1 MSALLGGVDPAR
13 HSISGFSYD
22 AVDEREIA
30 MRPITAADLMNPK
43 VLAVREDMTLREL
56 AAYLIHNQITGAP
69 VEDGGGRLV
78 GVVSTVDI
86 AEAMLAGPGDGDGDA
101 DADAEAEAGAEVDAG
116 AGAEAGP
123 GPGAEAVGAGAEDD
137 AGEPEEPEESEEPG
151 EGYPPD
157 DDVLVR
163 DIMTPAIDSVPE
175 DATVSEVASRMLDS
189 HVHRLLVTREGRP
202 VGIITT
208 SDLLGLLI
216 DE

>member
-1 MSALLGGVDPAR
+1 MMPWTTR
-13 HSISGFSYD
+13 SGK
-22 AVDEREIA
+22 EEIA

-56 AAYLIHNQITGAP
+56 AAYLIHHQISGAP

-86 AEAMLAGPGDGDGDA
+86 AEAMLADAEADADDGDGA
-101 DADAEAEAGAEVDAG
+101 AAGADLG
-116 AGAEAGP
+116 SGP
-123 GPGAEAVGAGAEDD
+123 GGAAAVEVAGDALDALDALDEED
-137 AGEPEEPEESEEPG
+137 EPYLPE
-151 EGYPPD
+151 

-189 HVHRLLVTREGRP
+189 HVHRLLVTRDGRP

>member
-1 MSALLGGVDPAR
+1 
-13 HSISGFSYD
+13 
-22 AVDEREIA
+22 

-56 AAYLIHNQITGAP
+56 AAYLIHHQITGAP

-86 AEAMLAGPGDGDGDA
+86 AEAMLTDPGEAGIGDDASADAGSGSGPG
-101 DADAEAEAGAEVDAG
+101 G
-116 AGAEAGP
+116 AGS
-123 GPGAEAVGAGAEDD
+123 EDD
-137 AGEPEEPEESEEPG
+137 VEDLGGLEAPEGPEGPEKLG
-151 EGYPPD
+151 EGD
-157 DDVLVR
+157 EDDVLVR
-163 DIMTPAIDSVPE
+163 DIMTPAIESVPE

-189 HVHRLLVTREGRP
+189 HVHRLLVTRDGRP

-216 DE
+216 D

>member
-1 MSALLGGVDPAR
+1 
-13 HSISGFSYD
+13 
-22 AVDEREIA
+22 

-56 AAYLIHNQITGAP
+56 AAYLIHHQITGAP

-86 AEAMLAGPGDGDGDA
+86 AEAMLGGP
-101 DADAEAEAGAEVDAG
+101 AEAGAAAVADSG
-116 AGAEAGP
+116 SGP
-123 GPGAEAVGAGAEDD
+123 GV
-137 AGEPEEPEESEEPG
+137 EPG
-151 EGYPPD
+151 VAGGEEDGEGPERQGRPGETDEADEPYLPE

-189 HVHRLLVTREGRP
+189 HVHRLLVTRNGRP

>member
-1 MSALLGGVDPAR
+1 
-13 HSISGFSYD
+13 
-22 AVDEREIA
+22 

-43 VLAVREDMTLREL
+43 VLTVRDDMTLREL
-56 AAYLIHNQITGAP
+56 AAFLVRNQITGAP

-86 AEAMLAGPGDGDGDA
+86 AEAVLAGQGGGADPGA
-101 DADAEAEAGAEVDAG
+101 AEAGGREAQEEVVRGG
-116 AGAEAGP
+116 AFFAQDWE
-123 GPGAEAVGAGAEDD
+123 
-137 AGEPEEPEESEEPG
+137 EEPDEADLEEMQLA
-151 EGYPPD
+151 D
-157 DDVLVR
+157 DDLLVR
-163 DIMTPAIDSVPE
+163 DFMTPAIYSLPE

-202 VGIITT
+202 VGIIST

>member
-1 MSALLGGVDPAR
+1 
-13 HSISGFSYD
+13 
-22 AVDEREIA
+22 

-56 AAYLIHNQITGAP
+56 AAYLIHHQITGAP
-69 VEDGGGRLV
+69 VEDGGGRMV

-86 AEAMLAGPGDGDGDA
+86 AEAMLAGPADADIDA
-101 DADAEAEAGAEVDAG
+101 DAGAAAGVDL
-116 AGAEAGP
+116 GP
-123 GPGAEAVGAGAEDD
+123 GPGAVAAEVAGNAGNALDALDEED
-137 AGEPEEPEESEEPG
+137 EPYLPE
-151 EGYPPD
+151 

-189 HVHRLLVTREGRP
+189 HVHRLLVTRDGRP

>member
-1 MSALLGGVDPAR
+1 MARGALSGAPAR
-13 HSISGFSYD
+13 ALPWRARASRGSG
-22 AVDEREIA
+22 EKEIA

-56 AAYLIHNQITGAP
+56 AAYLIHHQITGAP
-69 VEDGGGRLV
+69 VEDGGGRIV

-86 AEAMLAGPGDGDGDA
+86 AEAMLAGPG
-101 DADAEAEAGAEVDAG
+101 EAGADLG
-116 AGAEAGP
+116 SGQP
-123 GPGAEAVGAGAEDD
+123 D
-137 AGEPEEPEESEEPG
+137 EPEEPGETEETDEPYLP
-151 EGYPPD
+151 E

-189 HVHRLLVTREGRP
+189 HVHRLLVTRDGRP

>member
-1 MSALLGGVDPAR
+1 
-13 HSISGFSYD
+13 
-22 AVDEREIA
+22 

-86 AEAMLAGPGDGDGDA
+86 AEAMLAGPG
-101 DADAEAEAGAEVDAG
+101 
-116 AGAEAGP
+116 
-123 GPGAEAVGAGAEDD
+123 
-137 AGEPEEPEESEEPG
+137 GEPEESEDLGAEEPEESEELSDADETEETDEPYLP
-151 EGYPPD
+151 E

-189 HVHRLLVTREGRP
+189 HVHRLLVTRDGRP

>member
-1 MSALLGGVDPAR
+1 
-13 HSISGFSYD
+13 
-22 AVDEREIA
+22 

-56 AAYLIHNQITGAP
+56 AAYLIHHQITGAP
-69 VEDGGGRLV
+69 VEDGGGRMV

-86 AEAMLAGPGDGDGDA
+86 AEAMLAGPADADIDA
-101 DADAEAEAGAEVDAG
+101 DAGAAAGVDL
-116 AGAEAGP
+116 GP
-123 GPGAEAVGAGAEDD
+123 GPGAVAAEVAGNAGNALDALDALDEED
-137 AGEPEEPEESEEPG
+137 EPYLPE
-151 EGYPPD
+151 

-189 HVHRLLVTREGRP
+189 HVHRLLVTRDGRP

>member
-1 MSALLGGVDPAR
+1 MPWTIR
-13 HSISGFSYD
+13 SGKK
-22 AVDEREIA
+22 ETA

-56 AAYLIHNQITGAP
+56 AAYLIHHQITGAP

-86 AEAMLAGPGDGDGDA
+86 AEAMLAGTA
-101 DADAEAEAGAEVDAG
+101 DADAEADAG
-116 AGAEAGP
+116 DGAAAGDDLGP
-123 GPGAEAVGAGAEDD
+123 GPGAGAAAGAAEVAGDTGSAGNALDVLDAFEDED
-137 AGEPEEPEESEEPG
+137 EPYLPE
-151 EGYPPD
+151 

-189 HVHRLLVTREGRP
+189 HVHRLLVTHDGRP

>member
-1 MSALLGGVDPAR
+1 MMPKTNRGP
-13 HSISGFSYD
+13 H
-22 AVDEREIA
+22 E

-43 VLAVREDMTLREL
+43 VLAVRDDMTLREL
-56 AAYLIHNQITGAP
+56 AAFLIRNQITGAP

-86 AEAMLAGPGDGDGDA
+86 AEAVLAGQEEASGDG
-101 DADAEAEAGAEVDAG
+101 EAESGAAAGAMAG
-116 AGAEAGP
+116 AGGDIAFFAQDWEEEPDEEDLAELQL
-123 GPGAEAVGAGAEDD
+123 AEGDEDD
-137 AGEPEEPEESEEPG
+137 L
-151 EGYPPD
+151 
-157 DDVLVR
+157 LVR
-163 DIMTPAIDSVPE
+163 DIMTPAVYSVAE

-189 HVHRLLVTREGRP
+189 HVHRLLVTREDRP

>member
-1 MSALLGGVDPAR
+1 
-13 HSISGFSYD
+13 
-22 AVDEREIA
+22 

-56 AAYLIHNQITGAP
+56 AAYLIHHQITGAP

-86 AEAMLAGPGDGDGDA
+86 AEAMLTDPGEAGIGDDASA
-101 DADAEAEAGAEVDAG
+101 DAGFG
-116 AGAEAGP
+116 S
-123 GPGAEAVGAGAEDD
+123 GPGANVEAGVADSEEDGEGAERQGRR
-137 AGEPEEPEESEEPG
+137 GEPEEPTEPG
-151 EGYPPD
+151 ETDEADEPYLPE

-163 DIMTPAIDSVPE
+163 DIMTPAIESVPE

-189 HVHRLLVTREGRP
+189 HVHRLLVTRDGRP

>member
-1 MSALLGGVDPAR
+1 MMPKTNRGP
-13 HSISGFSYD
+13 H
-22 AVDEREIA
+22 E

-43 VLAVREDMTLREL
+43 VLAVRDDMTLREL
-56 AAYLIHNQITGAP
+56 AAFLIRNQITGAP

-86 AEAMLAGPGDGDGDA
+86 AEAVLAGQEEASGDG
-101 DADAEAEAGAEVDAG
+101 EAGSGAAAG
-116 AGAEAGP
+116 AM
-123 GPGAEAVGAGAEDD
+123 AGAMPEDSARTGGDIAFFAQDWEEEPDEEDLAELQLAEGDEDD
-137 AGEPEEPEESEEPG
+137 L
-151 EGYPPD
+151 
-157 DDVLVR
+157 LVR
-163 DIMTPAIDSVPE
+163 DIMTPAVYSVAE

-189 HVHRLLVTREGRP
+189 HVHRLLVTREDRP

>member
-1 MSALLGGVDPAR
+1 
-13 HSISGFSYD
+13 
-22 AVDEREIA
+22 

-43 VLAVREDMTLREL
+43 VLTVREDLTLREL
-56 AAYLIHNQITGAP
+56 AAYLVHHQITGAP

-86 AEAMLAGPGDGDGDA
+86 AEAVLAGRGA
-101 DADAEAEAGAEVDAG
+101 AGAA
-116 AGAEAGP
+116 ALAEP
-123 GPGAEAVGAGAEDD
+123 GEPAESEER
-137 AGEPEEPEESEEPG
+137 GEPEDPELA
-151 EGYPPD
+151 D

-189 HVHRLLVTREGRP
+189 QVHRLLVTREGRP

>member
-1 MSALLGGVDPAR
+1 
-13 HSISGFSYD
+13 
-22 AVDEREIA
+22 

-56 AAYLIHNQITGAP
+56 AAYLIHHQITGAP
-69 VEDGGGRLV
+69 VEDGAGRLV

-86 AEAMLAGPGDGDGDA
+86 AEAMLAGPADAAA
-101 DADAEAEAGAEVDAG
+101 DADLGS
-116 AGAEAGP
+116 GP
-123 GPGAEAVGAGAEDD
+123 GPAAEPGVAG
-137 AGEPEEPEESEEPG
+137 SEEDG
-151 EGYPPD
+151 E

-163 DIMTPAIDSVPE
+163 DIMTPAIESVPE

-189 HVHRLLVTREGRP
+189 HVHRLLVTRDGKP

>member
-1 MSALLGGVDPAR
+1 
-13 HSISGFSYD
+13 
-22 AVDEREIA
+22 

-56 AAYLIHNQITGAP
+56 AAYLIHHQITGAP

-86 AEAMLAGPGDGDGDA
+86 AEAMLAGPA
-101 DADAEAEAGAEVDAG
+101 DADAGDGAAAGADLGSGPGANVEAGAAG
-116 AGAEAGP
+116 
-123 GPGAEAVGAGAEDD
+123 
-137 AGEPEEPEESEEPG
+137 SEEEEEEEEEDEPYLP
-151 EGYPPD
+151 E

-163 DIMTPAIDSVPE
+163 DIMTPAIDSVSE

-189 HVHRLLVTREGRP
+189 HVHRLLVTRDGRP
-202 VGIITT
+202 VGIVTT

>member
-1 MSALLGGVDPAR
+1 
-13 HSISGFSYD
+13 
-22 AVDEREIA
+22 

-56 AAYLIHNQITGAP
+56 AAYLIHHQITGAP

-86 AEAMLAGPGDGDGDA
+86 AEAMLTGPADA
-101 DADAEAEAGAEVDAG
+101 DADAGLG
-116 AGAEAGP
+116 S
-123 GPGAEAVGAGAEDD
+123 GPGANVEAGVAGSEED
-137 AGEPEEPEESEEPG
+137 GEVPERQGRQGGPEEPAEPG
-151 EGYPPD
+151 ETDEADEPYLPE

-163 DIMTPAIDSVPE
+163 DIMTPAIESVPE

-189 HVHRLLVTREGRP
+189 HVHRLLVTRDGRP

>member
-1 MSALLGGVDPAR
+1 MMPWTTR
-13 HSISGFSYD
+13 SGK
-22 AVDEREIA
+22 EEIA

-56 AAYLIHNQITGAP
+56 AAYLIHHQISGAP

-86 AEAMLAGPGDGDGDA
+86 AEAMLADA
-101 DADAEAEAGAEVDAG
+101 DADADDTAGDAAGADLG
-116 AGAEAGP
+116 AGP
-123 GPGAEAVGAGAEDD
+123 GAAAAEVGGN
-137 AGEPEEPEESEEPG
+137 AGEPLDALDALDEEDEPDLPE
-151 EGYPPD
+151 

-189 HVHRLLVTREGRP
+189 HVHRLLVTRDGRP

>member
-1 MSALLGGVDPAR
+1 
-13 HSISGFSYD
+13 
-22 AVDEREIA
+22 

-43 VLAVREDMTLREL
+43 VLAVRDDMTLREL
-56 AAYLIHNQITGAP
+56 AAFLIRNQITGAP

-86 AEAMLAGPGDGDGDA
+86 AEAVLTGQGEREVDGEGEADGDGEGEGEGES
-101 DADAEAEAGAEVDAG
+101 DAEGEAPGRSEAGSGRRQAEPRTPGGAAAG
-116 AGAEAGP
+116 GGGGFFSLDWEEEP
-123 GPGAEAVGAGAEDD
+123 DEEDLDELRLAEDD
-137 AGEPEEPEESEEPG
+137 L
-151 EGYPPD
+151 
-157 DDVLVR
+157 LVR
-163 DIMTPAIDSVPE
+163 DIMTPAVFSVPE

>member
-1 MSALLGGVDPAR
+1 
-13 HSISGFSYD
+13 
-22 AVDEREIA
+22 

-56 AAYLIHNQITGAP
+56 AAYLIHHQITGAP

-86 AEAMLAGPGDGDGDA
+86 AEAMLAGRSGADAADTGAAAAGADLGSSPGAGALAAAAAGNARNEGGARNDGDA
-101 DADAEAEAGAEVDAG
+101 RDSRNAGND
-116 AGAEAGP
+116 
-123 GPGAEAVGAGAEDD
+123 ED
-137 AGEPEEPEESEEPG
+137 EPYLEE
-151 EGYPPD
+151 

-189 HVHRLLVTREGRP
+189 HVHRLLVTRDGRP

>member
-1 MSALLGGVDPAR
+1 MHCGAP
-13 HSISGFSYD
+13 GFSYD
-22 AVDEREIA
+22 AVDDPGKEKKEIA

-56 AAYLIHNQITGAP
+56 AAYLIHHQITGAP

-86 AEAMLAGPGDGDGDA
+86 AEAML
-101 DADAEAEAGAEVDAG
+101 
-116 AGAEAGP
+116 
-123 GPGAEAVGAGAEDD
+123 
-137 AGEPEEPEESEEPG
+137 EEPG
-151 EGYPPD
+151 PPEQREGEEPLERPEQSGRPEDLEALAETAEMEEAEETEETAEMDEPYLPE

-163 DIMTPAIDSVPE
+163 DIMTPAIESVPE

-189 HVHRLLVTREGRP
+189 HVHRLLVTRDGRP

>member
-1 MSALLGGVDPAR
+1 MPWTTR
-13 HSISGFSYD
+13 SGKK
-22 AVDEREIA
+22 EIA

-43 VLAVREDMTLREL
+43 VLAVREYMTLREL
-56 AAYLIHNQITGAP
+56 AAYLIHHQITGAP
-69 VEDGGGRLV
+69 VEDGSGRLV

-86 AEAMLAGPGDGDGDA
+86 AEAMLAGPADAGDGA
-101 DADAEAEAGAEVDAG
+101 AAGADLG
-116 AGAEAGP
+116 AARG
-123 GPGAEAVGAGAEDD
+123 
-137 AGEPEEPEESEEPG
+137 PEEPAEPG
-151 EGYPPD
+151 ETEEETDEPYPPE

-163 DIMTPAIDSVPE
+163 DIMTPAIDSVAE

-189 HVHRLLVTREGRP
+189 HVHRLLVTRDGRP

>member
-1 MSALLGGVDPAR
+1 
-13 HSISGFSYD
+13 
-22 AVDEREIA
+22 

-56 AAYLIHNQITGAP
+56 AAYLIHHQITGAP

-86 AEAMLAGPGDGDGDA
+86 AEAMLAGPG
-101 DADAEAEAGAEVDAG
+101 
-116 AGAEAGP
+116 
-123 GPGAEAVGAGAEDD
+123 
-137 AGEPEEPEESEEPG
+137 GEPEEPEGLGEPEELAVADEADEPYLP
-151 EGYPPD
+151 E

-163 DIMTPAIDSVPE
+163 DIMTPAIESVPE

-189 HVHRLLVTREGRP
+189 HVHRLLVTRDGRP

>member
-1 MSALLGGVDPAR
+1 
-13 HSISGFSYD
+13 
-22 AVDEREIA
+22 

-56 AAYLIHNQITGAP
+56 AAYLIHHQITGAP

-86 AEAMLAGPGDGDGDA
+86 AEAMLGGPA
-101 DADAEAEAGAEVDAG
+101 DAG
-116 AGAEAGP
+116 AA
-123 GPGAEAVGAGAEDD
+123 AVAD
-137 AGEPEEPEESEEPG
+137 AGSVPGVEPGVDGSEEDSEGPERQGRPGELAEPG
-151 EGYPPD
+151 ETEEADESYLPE

-189 HVHRLLVTREGRP
+189 HVHRLLVTRHGRP

>member
-1 MSALLGGVDPAR
+1 
-13 HSISGFSYD
+13 
-22 AVDEREIA
+22 

-56 AAYLIHNQITGAP
+56 AAYLIHHQITGAP
-69 VEDGGGRLV
+69 VEDGGGRMV

-86 AEAMLAGPGDGDGDA
+86 AEAMLAGP
-101 DADAEAEAGAEVDAG
+101 ADAEADAAAGAAAG
-116 AGAEAGP
+116 ADLGP
-123 GPGAEAVGAGAEDD
+123 GPGAVAAQVAGNALDALDEED
-137 AGEPEEPEESEEPG
+137 EPYLPE
-151 EGYPPD
+151 

-189 HVHRLLVTREGRP
+189 HVHRLLVTRDGRP

>member
-1 MSALLGGVDPAR
+1 MMPWTTR
-13 HSISGFSYD
+13 SGKK
-22 AVDEREIA
+22 EIA

-56 AAYLIHNQITGAP
+56 AAYLIHHQITGAP
-69 VEDGGGRLV
+69 VEDGGGSLV

-86 AEAMLAGPGDGDGDA
+86 AEAMLAGPADA
-101 DADAEAEAGAEVDAG
+101 DADADAG
-116 AGAEAGP
+116 AGAGVDLGP
-123 GPGAEAVGAGAEDD
+123 GPGAVAAEVAGNAGNALDSLDEED
-137 AGEPEEPEESEEPG
+137 EPYLPE
-151 EGYPPD
+151 

-189 HVHRLLVTREGRP
+189 HVHRLLVTRDGRP

>member
-1 MSALLGGVDPAR
+1 MPWTTPLGK
-13 HSISGFSYD
+13 
-22 AVDEREIA
+22 EEIA

-56 AAYLIHNQITGAP
+56 AAYLIHHQITGAP

-86 AEAMLAGPGDGDGDA
+86 AEAMLTPD
-101 DADAEAEAGAEVDAG
+101 E
-116 AGAEAGP
+116 P
-123 GPGAEAVGAGAEDD
+123 
-137 AGEPEEPEESEEPG
+137 GEPEEPAEPG
-151 EGYPPD
+151 ETDEADEPYLPE

-163 DIMTPAIDSVPE
+163 DIMTPAIESVPE

-189 HVHRLLVTREGRP
+189 HVHRLLVTRDGRP

>member
-1 MSALLGGVDPAR
+1 
-13 HSISGFSYD
+13 
-22 AVDEREIA
+22 

-56 AAYLIHNQITGAP
+56 AAYLIHHQITGAP

-86 AEAMLAGPGDGDGDA
+86 AESMLAGP
-101 DADAEAEAGAEVDAG
+101 AG
-116 AGAEAGP
+116 AGAGADSHAGP
-123 GPGAEAVGAGAEDD
+123 GAAGAAPGVAGGEVDGEGPERQGRPGEAGERAEMEDTEVTEETEETEEADETDD
-137 AGEPEEPEESEEPG
+137 ADEPYLPEE
-151 EGYPPD
+151 
-157 DDVLVR
+157 DVLVR

-189 HVHRLLVTREGRP
+189 HVHRLLVTRDGRP